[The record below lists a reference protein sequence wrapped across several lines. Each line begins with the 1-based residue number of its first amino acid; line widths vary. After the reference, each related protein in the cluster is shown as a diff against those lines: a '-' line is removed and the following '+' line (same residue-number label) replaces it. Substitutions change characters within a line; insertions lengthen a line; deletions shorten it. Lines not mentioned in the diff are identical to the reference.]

1 MQNMLTA
8 IFNDLSNVDFQTT
21 LQFYF
26 ALLISVRKLSM
37 IFYDTYQ

>member
-8 IFNDLSNVDFQTT
+8 IFNDLSYVDVQIT

-26 ALLISVRKLSM
+26 TAHFSAQSKRN
-37 IFYDTYQ
+37 